1 MSTRD
6 PNPGAYR
13 GRNARLALT
22 RTTHADT
29 RTRPARARSPFATPI
44 VTVFGAGITGLS
56 VAHELIERGFRV
68 RVVEKAPSEDR
79 EYECEVGGLARN
91 QFARAPLYP
100 AQLADDLPWI
110 TDTASD
116 GDRAQRRLHQL
127 LRLAQGTRPAAG
139 PFGPPADAATRAP
152 AAPGAAD
159 TAEAAARLA
168 GGMRAA
174 ATRHP
179 LPERLAFAYPRDDA
193 GPEPQPDTDLYGASN
208 AAKIDL
214 VLDRLEEA
222 WDDGCKEV
230 EGTLREMG
238 GDAAVARFD
247 PEGDVAH
254 ARLVLDVALVAYSDA
269 RRDEASVYAVT
280 TRIAEQ
286 AHAQLVAAN
295 AARPRPIPH
304 LGALLTA
311 RGLGAAQT
319 NDVPL
324 PTYLRPAAVWVEL
337 RALERL
343 LPGEHGYR
351 YFPAFYRN
359 LFDVMRRTPIIDDDG
374 RVTAET
380 AFDQLVPAPTVG
392 FAFRGR
398 TDARGRTTPAV
409 LRQFPRRRA
418 LSMQELREQLRL
430 TYDRMGVDERDLLH
444 YEMQLLRYAT
454 SSTARRRGYESV
466 SWWDFLRGRTS
477 PDEPAIRDDDPADPR
492 NAIYSERMT
501 HWLRELP
508 QALIAMQSAE
518 TDARTYGTIVS
529 QLLQGDIGDGT
540 IHDMTLNGPTSVVWL
555 RQWKRFLKRQGVDF
569 YVGELTGLDLGAHGE
584 LLPRVDG
591 PEGERPRLEPLDRW
605 SGATPEDWAARRAP
619 GTKHPFDDSDFF
631 VLAVPIDV
639 AAEILRP
646 FGARARTT
654 PDGLRPGL
662 EGDLARLANLV
673 QVAGIGDPGGV
684 QRDYQTGRPSSPR
697 YPLRD
702 FAGVQFFFPRRIA
715 IGEGHVYYADA
726 EWGLSS
732 ISQLAYW
739 RDRGGPRGAFLGQ
752 ISVDVGNFYAPRTLA
767 TGERRSAVRCSRDQI
782 ARATWDQV
790 AECLRRDQAGVTR
803 MPAFYHLDEAIQ
815 SQGGVL
821 HNATPFL
828 ISLPRQWRLRPGLYG
843 PAREALGAEPAE
855 IDALEDLYAEAR
867 SPRAWR
873 RATHEEIRYRVAHRR
888 WVAAGTFMATYTR
901 LTTMEAAN
909 ESARH
914 AVNAILRA
922 LRESAPAEGGAPL
935 YNGAGQDAGDPCTIA
950 NPENHEWPDLEPL
963 RQLDAKLVAEGLPH
977 VLDILR
983 ISETIASVPHRPAAG
998 AGPLHDVTRLV
1009 QLVSDGIGSAGNPLA
1024 GGLDGLA
1031 VELEKKLREIYA
1043 RLGAAG

>member
-6 PNPGAYR
+6 PIPGAYR
-13 GRNARLALT
+13 GSRNAGFAVART
-22 RTTHADT
+22 RTGAGVL
-29 RTRPARARSPFATPI
+29 RTRRRSVYATPV

-68 RVVEKAPSEDR
+68 RVVEKAPSQDR

-110 TDTASD
+110 ADAAS
-116 GDRAQRRLHQL
+116 ARRLHTL
-127 LRLAQGTRPAAG
+127 FDIAHGVRRPSG
-139 PFGPPADAATRAP
+139 PFAALVDDAP
-152 AAPGAAD
+152 AAARTAA
-159 TAEAAARLA
+159 TAAKLA
-168 GGMRAA
+168 GGLRAA
-174 ATRHP
+174 GARHAF
-179 LPERLAFAYPRDDA
+179 PERLAFAYPSDA
-193 GPEPQPDTDLYGASN
+193 LDVEPAPTTDLYD
-208 AAKIDL
+208 AANDEKIGVIL
-214 VLDRLEEA
+214 ARLEEA
-222 WDDGCKEV
+222 WSDGRKEIV
-230 EGTLREMG
+230 DTLREMG
-238 GDAAVARFD
+238 GDAAVERFD
-247 PEGDVAH
+247 PEGDVEH
-254 ARLVLDVALVAYSDA
+254 ARLVLDVKLVAYSDA
-269 RRDEASVYAVT
+269 RRDETSVYRVT
-280 TRIAEQ
+280 ARIAEQ
-286 AHAQLVAAN
+286 ARDQLVAAN
-295 AARPRPIPH
+295 ATRPSPIPH
-304 LGALLTA
+304 LRALLGIS
-311 RGLGAAQT
+311 GLGAAAA
-319 NDVPL
+319 NDVAA
-324 PTYLRPAAVWVEL
+324 PTYLRPDAVWVEL

-398 TDARGRTTPAV
+398 SDARGRWKPAV

-418 LSMQELREQLRL
+418 LSVKELREQLRL
-430 TYDRMGVDERDLLH
+430 TYDQMGVDERDLLH

-454 SSTARRRGYESV
+454 SSTARRRGYEAV

-477 PDEPAIRDDDPADPR
+477 PDQPAIRDDDPSDPR
-492 NAIYSERMT
+492 NAIYTERMT
-501 HWLRELP
+501 YWLRELP
-508 QALIAMQSAE
+508 QALIAMQSSE

-529 QLLQGDIGDGT
+529 QLLQGDIGDGS
-540 IHDMTLNGPTSVVWL
+540 IRDMTLNGPTSVVWL

-569 YVGELTGLDLGAHGE
+569 YVGELTGLERGARGE
-584 LLPRVDG
+584 LLPCVEG
-591 PEGERPRLEPLDRW
+591 PEDDRPRLEPFDRFA
-605 SGATPEDWAARRAP
+605 GTNPDDWAARRAP
-619 GTKHPFDDSDFF
+619 GTTHAFDDSDFF
-631 VLAVPIDV
+631 VLALPIDA
-639 AAEILRP
+639 AAEIVRP

-654 PDGLRPGL
+654 QAGVRPAL

-673 QVAGIGDPGGV
+673 EVAGIGDPAGV
-684 QRDYQTGRPSSPR
+684 QRDHQTGRPSSPR

-702 FAGVQFFFPRRIA
+702 FAGVQYFFPRRIA
-715 IGEGHVYYADA
+715 IGEGHVFYADA

-767 TGERRSAVRCSRDQI
+767 GGERRSAVRCSRDQI
-782 ARATWDQV
+782 ARVTWEQV
-790 AECLRRDQAGVTR
+790 AECLRKDQAGVVR
-803 MPAFYHLDEAIQ
+803 MPAFYHLDEAIE
-815 SQGGVL
+815 SRGGVL

-828 ISLPRQWRLRPGLYG
+828 ISLPRQWKDRPGLYG
-843 PAREALGAEPAE
+843 PAREALGADPAE
-855 IDALEDLYAEAR
+855 IDALEDLYPEAR
-867 SPRAWR
+867 SRRAWR
-873 RATHEEIRYRVAHRR
+873 HATHDEIRYRVAHQR
-888 WVAAGTFMATYTR
+888 WVAAGTYMATYTR

-922 LRESAPAEGGAPL
+922 LREAAPGDDETSPA

-950 NPENHEWPDLEPL
+950 NPEDNEWPDLEPL
-963 RQLDAKLVAEGLPH
+963 RRLDAKLVAEGLPH

-983 ISETIASVPHRPAAG
+983 ISETVAAVPHRPAPG
-998 AGPLHDVTRLV
+998 SGPLHDVGRLV
-1009 QLVSDGIGSAGNPLA
+1009 QLVTDSLGGERSPLA
-1024 GGLDGLA
+1024 GGLDGIA
-1031 VELEKKLREIYA
+1031 VDLEKKLREIYA
-1043 RLGAAG
+1043 KLAG